1 MVVGRIFLFFLFGL
15 IFFTCSIFADTKKED
30 FFSKAGIRPF
40 NAGTKA
46 LNFHL
51 EALNGKK
58 SELKDYR
65 GKVVFLNF
73 WATWCGPCKEE
84 MPSMEELHRKFK
96 DKDFVLLTISVDY
109 EGMKPVKEFIEK
121 HHYTFP
127 VLMDPKCETIE
138 LFQVEGIPTTF
149 VIDKKG
155 LFVGKA
161 VGPKD
166 WKKQEIDLI
175 INLLLEK

>member
-15 IFFTCSIFADTKKED
+15 IFSTSSVFADAKKED
-30 FFSKAGIRPF
+30 LFSKAGIRPF
-40 NAGTKA
+40 KAGTKA
-46 LNFHL
+46 PNFRL
-51 EALNGKK
+51 EDLNGKK
-58 SELKDYR
+58 SELKHYR

-84 MPSMEELHRKFK
+84 MPSMEDLHKKFK

-127 VLMDPKCETIE
+127 VLIDPTCETIE